1 MKSEIESMKARHG
14 SQQGAVQGWVDLAPA
29 MGMIGTLIR
38 LVLMLEN
45 MGIQNQSTPP
55 LLTTFTELSLQTFI
69 YADCWKLEYY
79 SAHEVVTEMVL
90 EGLRGIARSE
100 SPRNIQDQM
109 ASALPPKLQSKFEV
123 AA

>member
-1 MKSEIESMKARHG
+1 MVG
-14 SQQGAVQGWVDLAPA
+14 
-29 MGMIGTLIR
+29 
-38 LVLMLEN
+38 
-45 MGIQNQSTPP
+45 
-55 LLTTFTELSLQTFI
+55 
-69 YADCWKLEYY
+69 KLEYY
-79 SAHEVVTEMVL
+79 TAYEVVYREMVL